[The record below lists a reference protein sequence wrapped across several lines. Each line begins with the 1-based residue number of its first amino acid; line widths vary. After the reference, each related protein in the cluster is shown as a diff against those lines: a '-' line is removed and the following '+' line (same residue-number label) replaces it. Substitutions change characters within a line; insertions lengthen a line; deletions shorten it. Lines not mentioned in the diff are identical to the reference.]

1 MDLPTVE
8 RPSLDS
14 TYSELAEL
22 RERAQRAIDE
32 TIVLIADFQFLRAWW
47 RMRPSAG
54 VIPCPMLDD

>member
-1 MDLPTVE
+1 ME
-8 RPSLDS
+8 KAIFHS

-32 TIVLIADFQFLRAWW
+32 TVVLIADYEFLRAWW

-54 VIPCPMLDD
+54 VRLSPMLDD